1 MLHPAWERIARQT
14 LLAAVVVGV
23 LAMIYGLWREE
34 QAPRLHDIILTAPQ
48 AGLFEEGIAAA
59 GTTRLQTPDVADLHV
74 RSPRYWRLQPCGQSQ
89 RVAVGGALLPSG
101 TAISPAGTCRLQT
114 WCDSPLLQAADG
126 RLVCRRD
133 GRVMVG
139 WAGTPVPAQAPSNGA
154 QTGRCATVT
163 AACSRRARFE
173 LPLANASSV
182 LAELWPPPDG
192 SAAVAMFCGSG
203 VFRVPFGRAW
213 TPTTA
218 VPTVDYSL
226 DPGCSLTRLVLSDS
240 VANALAETPRATID
254 DQTFEMADITIT
266 TLSDEWLVVT
276 VHVSNIGASFCLRWF
291 FWPLAVRGAR
301 LAAVGAFSMPERP
314 LLGSTTCVALP
325 SEPATASITLLLL
338 TDAAPSAMGVQVGIG
353 PANGPVAQSSARVDN
368 TLPLVYRLVAS
379 HGLAVLVPPRFAP
392 FALYDTNGTLRA
404 LVPPDSP
411 RFAAILLDGWRPRCS
426 DCTIVF
432 ADTDSTPA
440 SLCYPLE
447 GGARIVSPVGASTR
461 PPILAHMVG
470 ETLRTSLEPPVALV
484 GTSDSLPQL
493 VLPQELAVASSSS
506 ITCGMNEYR
515 VPAEPL
521 SELYCMPTAGVH
533 SVGAISRV
541 WVNSSA
547 ELHASVSFSDC
558 DLMVFHTDLGF
569 QIAPEPCV
577 PTAPGSSIF
586 YSNVAIC
593 AASSV
598 TEGQSAASA
607 EVTRQLGLQSP
618 LFAVVT
624 E

>member
-1 MLHPAWERIARQT
+1 M
-14 LLAAVVVGV
+14 
-23 LAMIYGLWREE
+23 M
-34 QAPRLHDIILTAPQ
+34 
-48 AGLFEEGIAAA
+48 
-59 GTTRLQTPDVADLHV
+59 
-74 RSPRYWRLQPCGQSQ
+74 
-89 RVAVGGALLPSG
+89 
-101 TAISPAGTCRLQT
+101 
-114 WCDSPLLQAADG
+114 
-126 RLVCRRD
+126 
-133 GRVMVG
+133 G
-139 WAGTPVPAQAPSNGA
+139 WAGTEVPAQAPSNGA

-173 LPLANASSV
+173 LMSV
-182 LAELWPPPDG
+182 MVELWPPPDG
-192 SAAVAMFCGSG
+192 SAAVAMFCGPG
-203 VFRVPFGRAW
+203 VFRVP
-213 TPTTA
+213 
-218 VPTVDYSL
+218 TVNQSL

-240 VANALAETPRATID
+240 VANALAETPRAIID
-254 DQTFEMADITIT
+254 NQTFEMADITTVAI
-266 TLSDEWLVVT
+266 SDEWLVVT
-276 VHVSNIGASFCLRWF
+276 VHASGIGASFCLRWF

-301 LAAVGAFSMPERP
+301 LAAVGAFSMSGRP
-314 LLGSTTCVALP
+314 MLGSTTCVALP
-325 SEPATASITLLLL
+325 SEPATASVTLLLL

-353 PANGPVAQSSARVDN
+353 PAIGPVAESSPRVDN
-368 TLPLVYRLVAS
+368 TLPLAYRLVAS

-411 RFAAILLDGWRPRCS
+411 RFAPILLDGWRPRCS

-432 ADTDSTPA
+432 DDTDSAPA
-440 SLCYPLE
+440 SMCYPLE

-493 VLPQELAVASSSS
+493 VLPQELAMADSSS

-521 SELYCMPTAGVH
+521 PEIYCMPTAGVH

-558 DLMVFHTDLGF
+558 DLMVFHTDMGF

-577 PTAPGSSIF
+577 PTAPGTSISYSSV
-586 YSNVAIC
+586 SIC
-593 AASSV
+593 ASASGPD
-598 TEGQSAASA
+598 EQSAASA

-618 LFAVVT
+618 LFAVVD